1 MLAPSC
7 SFGVAIRIP
16 RTDRIRSIEVYRP
29 AIVNGLYRVTE
40 VISRSE
46 DHDVV
51 AGVEVRGDR
60 EVVLKRVRQPGRN
73 LVRRLSSLD
82 HALRQLDHRGVVR
95 VVEYKET
102 RANAWLVT
110 ERVQGRRLL
119 DWWQRLPLRPAARF
133 EDRWRHVAPLLSG
146 LLDALEALHSV
157 NIAHLDLKPANI
169 RVDAVGVP
177 TLVDFGLPELTSA
190 PTPVEGDPDGC
201 VGFKAPELLEALS
214 VSRRADQFSLGL
226 VLYLL
231 LTGRRALAGLTPEE
245 LAHAYDVGR
254 VQPLREWRPETPV
267 DVEEVVL
274 RMLDWDP
281 EKRFPSIGA
290 LREALGNR
298 LKPAPPQVLQPWA
311 VRPPE
316 LVGREPFGAV
326 FRKRL
331 LELKQGRSSVV
342 KMVAVAGAG
351 KTRLLD
357 AWAEQAGDE
366 GCAVY
371 RANCQPAAPRAV
383 LQGWFRPPPCD
394 PSRPPPD
401 DLVDLALER
410 LAGPT
415 VLLLDDLE
423 ELDSIGWARVLRVV
437 KAAAEG
443 RHALLVVLAGRHLP
457 DTSAMVPDDHPRV
470 FGLSL
475 PPLDAASVARLLR
488 PESSD
493 PEDLEVRDAAAENLT
508 AESRGNPGQLTLL
521 LLREERGGRLRR
533 DRGRWVPVMG
543 GDEPRPSHQ
552 PPLAPHVLAWMK
564 GLGEPIEVQ
573 RLLTCLPLQT
583 SGVLESLTWGS
594 DEGLLTFRVRG
605 GAWCVSG
612 GAAAASSRTE
622 LYSVRETH
630 GRAAAWLTNN
640 DQVEGLASE
649 RIAEHCRQAG
659 ELRDAAEAYEDAAK
673 AMAAVGANSDSRRLL
688 SLSAT
693 FRRTRR

>member
-1 MLAPSC
+1 M
-7 SFGVAIRIP
+7 
-16 RTDRIRSIEVYRP
+16 
-29 AIVNGLYRVTE
+29 TE
-40 VISRSE
+40 VINRSD

-60 EVVLKRVRQPGRN
+60 EVVLKRVRDPGRN
-73 LVRRLSSLD
+73 VVRRLSAID

-95 VVEYKET
+95 IVEFKET

-110 ERVQGRRLL
+110 ERVRGRRLL
-119 DWWQRLPLRPAARF
+119 EWWRRLPLKPAARF

-146 LLDALEALHSV
+146 MLDALEALHSV

-190 PTPVEGDPDGC
+190 STPVEGDPAGR
-201 VGFKAPELLEALS
+201 VGFKAPELLDGLS

-226 VLYLL
+226 VFYLL
-231 LTGRRALAGLTPEE
+231 LTGRRALAGLTPDE

-267 DVEEVVL
+267 DVEETLL

-281 EKRFPSIGA
+281 EKRFPSIA
-290 LREALGNR
+290 AVREAFGNR
-298 LKPAPPQVLQPWA
+298 LKPAPPRVLQPWA
-311 VRPPE
+311 VQPAE
-316 LVGREPFGAV
+316 FVGREPFAAV

-342 KMVAVAGAG
+342 KMVAAAGAG

-357 AWAEQAGDE
+357 AWAEQAGHE

-371 RANCQPAAPRAV
+371 RANCRPRAPRAV

-394 PSRPPPD
+394 PSRPPPNN
-401 DLVDLALER
+401 LVDLALER
-410 LAGPT
+410 FTGPT

-423 ELDSIGWARVLRVV
+423 DLDSSGWARVLRVV

-457 DTSAMVPDDHPRV
+457 DTSAMVPEAHPRV

-475 PPLDAASVARLLR
+475 PPLDATAVARLLR

-493 PEDLEVRDAAAENLT
+493 PDDLEIRDSVAESLAAE
-508 AESRGNPGQLTLL
+508 SGGNPGRLTLL

-533 DRGRWVPVMG
+533 DRGRWVPVLG
-543 GDEPRPSHQ
+543 GDEPRESHQ

-573 RLLTCLPLQT
+573 VLLTALPLQT
-583 SGVLESLTWGS
+583 SGVLESLAWGS
-594 DEGLLTFRVRG
+594 DEGLLKFRERG
-605 GAWCVSG
+605 GKWCVTG
-612 GAAAASSRTE
+612 GAAEASSRTE

-640 DQVEGLASE
+640 DAAEGLASE
-649 RIAEHCRQAG
+649 RIAEHYRQAG
-659 ELRDAAEAYEDAAK
+659 ELRDASEAYEDAAR

-693 FRRTRR
+693 FKRSRR